1 MTSFGR
7 LEVKKGH
14 ILLKG
19 TKHFSISE
27 RLREQMC
34 LLGQSVVYE
43 AGSELFKELLG
54 LEICSLQIQRVCVYY
69 GSLVE
74 PLIKRNCQTVI
85 PRLETNSEQAT
96 RKVVAEPTYVM
107 VDGSMIFTRPNQWR
121 ELKLG
126 RVFQA
131 SKVVNIH
138 EKRRSIMESVYVGY
152 LGSVEEFLPKLER
165 HLVGYKNKVIIGD
178 GARWIWNWVEDNY
191 PGAVQIL
198 DFYHAKEKLV
208 LFAKHQYKKEA
219 FRKNWI
225 RQQCEYLLNDEVE
238 TVLRK
243 LKDSRARNTEAKEAK
258 QKLIDYYLEHEDR
271 MLYKTYKNKGL
282 MIGSGPIEAAHR
294 SVIQQRLKLSG
305 QKWSEQG
312 AQAVTNLRCYRQSNA
327 WDLIKDIIANAA

>member
-1 MTSFGR
+1 MN
-7 LEVKKGH
+7 
-14 ILLKG
+14 G
-19 TKHFSISE
+19 TTHFSISE
-27 RLREQMC
+27 RLRELMC

-43 AGSELFKELLG
+43 EGSELFKELLG
-54 LEICSLQIQRVCVYY
+54 LEICAPQIQRICTYY

-74 PLIKRNCQTVI
+74 PLIEANCQAVI
-85 PRLETNSEQAT
+85 PRLEEQNG
-96 RKVVAEPTYVM
+96 KNGEVNPTYVM

-126 RVFQA
+126 RVFQGC
-131 SKVVNIH
+131 KVVNIH

-152 LGSVEEFLPKLER
+152 LGSVDKFLPKLER
-165 HLVGYKNKVIIGD
+165 HLVGYENKVIIAD

-208 LFAKHQYKKEA
+208 LFAKQQYKKDDI
-219 FRKNWI
+219 RQKWI
-225 RQQCEYLLNDEVE
+225 HQQCEHLLNNEVE
-238 TVLRK
+238 TVLTT
-243 LKDSRARNTEAKEAK
+243 LKNCRARNTEAKEAK
-258 QKLIDYYLEHEDR
+258 QKLIDYYVEHEDH
-271 MLYKTYKNKGL
+271 MLYKTYKDKGL

-327 WDLIKDIIANAA
+327 WEAIKKIIANAA